1 MKRDY
6 RLYINDILEA
16 IEKIKKYTKG
26 LSFEKFSQNE
36 MTIDAVVRNFG
47 IIGEAVKHIPLKIKK
62 KYPNVPWREMAG
74 MRDKLIHEYF
84 GVNPVRSSR
93 ISSYG

>member
-36 MTIDAVVRNFG
+36 MTIDAVVRNF
-47 IIGEAVKHIPLKIKK
+47 ELL
-62 KYPNVPWREMAG
+62 E
-74 MRDKLIHEYF
+74 KL
-84 GVNPVRSSR
+84 
-93 ISSYG
+93 